1 MISLDQLVS
10 AVQASAQSAATAL
23 ADKNREL
30 LELYFD
36 RVVAEGDLD
45 AAIQASLAAAAGG
58 EQAGTEETREALR
71 QAATA
76 LQAAAQAA
84 LGEGGGADGA
94 YYLPKM
100 VLLQYPTVT
109 AQGPRVHPVYV
120 PLISLAP
127 ISMSEI
133 DEVRFKTALEVSIE
147 DDDSLRVGF
156 PRRPVPETGAVSA
169 EEPSPGQAMLEVV
182 VKGRPPTD
190 GLRSL
195 IEGYD
200 RALRAQIPG

>member
-1 MISLDQLVS
+1 MISLDQLVT
-10 AVQASAQSAATAL
+10 AVHTSAQSAATAL
-23 ADKNREL
+23 DGKNREL
-30 LELYFD
+30 LGLYFD
-36 RVVAEGDLD
+36 RVVAEDDLD

-58 EQAGTEETREALR
+58 EQVGSEETREALR

-84 LGEGGGADGA
+84 LGEGAAGA

-127 ISMSEI
+127 ISMSEL
-133 DEVRFKTALEVSIE
+133 DEVRFKTALEVSID
-147 DDDSLRVGF
+147 DDDSLQVGF
-156 PRRPVPETGAVSA
+156 PRRPAAEVGEASA
-169 EEPSPGQAMLEVV
+169 GEPPPGQAMLEVV